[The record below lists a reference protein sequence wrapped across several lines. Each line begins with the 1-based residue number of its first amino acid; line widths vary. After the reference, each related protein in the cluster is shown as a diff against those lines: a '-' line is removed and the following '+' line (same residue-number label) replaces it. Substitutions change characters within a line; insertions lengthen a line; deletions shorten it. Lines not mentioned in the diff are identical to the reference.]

1 MNILSR
7 LFRRYIA
14 PHKLKLVIVS
24 FISLFTSLTTYLFG
38 FIGKV
43 VVDIV
48 IPQKN
53 ILLLFSLLGGYG
65 LIYLFTCFARSF
77 NRYQIAAIGQ
87 RIVFSLRRDLHQKLQ
102 NLSMRYFDQHKVGK
116 LVARVMDDTNV
127 IENVFTTT
135 LVTAITNIAALVVA
149 VVILLILDYKLAI
162 ITLTALPLS
171 AVSFAVMRKRL
182 KTISSDIRACNADL
196 YSHLS
201 EVLTGTEVV
210 KSFAQEKKEIRNF
223 FQRSKHLI
231 RLFVRRVM
239 ISAGLGTTSTIISAI
254 CTGVILWLGVLR
266 VKAGWSLGSM
276 LWFYSTTGLLFGPV
290 NSLTS
295 ILINSQYLM
304 VVVKRI
310 FGLLDEKVEIYD
322 SEQAISLK
330 KIEGQVMFRH
340 VSLKYIKSK
349 NIGLSEI
356 NFEIPAGSRVS
367 LIGPSG
373 SGKTSLVNLLLRLY
387 DCTTGYIFIDGHN
400 IKDVKLTSLRSNIAM
415 VSQETS
421 IFSGTAADNI
431 KYGRMQASANEI
443 ITAAK
448 MAEIHDFIM
457 SLKDKYETEIGE
469 RGMSLSGGQK
479 QRLCI
484 ARALLSNPGILILD
498 DSSSALDAE
507 TETRIQKT
515 LDKVMKERTCFIITH
530 RLHTAMQADIIIV
543 MNKGKIA
550 EIGSHSELLKLDGGV
565 YNRIYNKQTT

>member
-1 MNILSR
+1 M
-7 LFRRYIA
+7 
-14 PHKLKLVIVS
+14 
-24 FISLFTSLTTYLFG
+24 
-38 FIGKV
+38 
-43 VVDIV
+43 VDVV

-53 ILLLFSLLGGYG
+53 ILLLFSILGGYS
-65 LIYLFTCFARSF
+65 LIYLFTCFAKSF
-77 NRYQIAAIGQ
+77 NRYQIAAVGQ
-87 RIVFSLRRDLHQKLQ
+87 KIVFSLRRDLHQKLQ
-102 NLSMRYFDQHKVGK
+102 SLSMRYFDQHKVGK
-116 LVARVMDDTNV
+116 LVARVMDDADV
-127 IENVFTTT
+127 VERIFTTT
-135 LVTAITNIAALVVA
+135 LVAVITNVAALIVA
-149 VVILLILDYKLAI
+149 VVILLSLDYKLAI
-162 ITLTALPLS
+162 VALIALPLS
-171 AVSFAVMRKRL
+171 AISFAVMSKRL
-182 KTISSDIRACNADL
+182 KTISSDIRARNAEL

-201 EVLTGTEVV
+201 EVLTGAEVV
-210 KSFAQEKKEIRNF
+210 KSFAQEKKEVRNF

-231 RLFVRRVM
+231 RLFIKRTM
-239 ISAGLGTTSTIISAI
+239 ISTGLGTTSAIISA
-254 CTGVILWLGVLR
+254 CCMGVILWLGVLK

-276 LWFYSTTGLLFGPV
+276 LWFYSTTALLFGPV

-295 ILINSQYLM
+295 ILVNSQYLM
-304 VVVKRI
+304 VVVRRI
-310 FGLLDEKVEIYD
+310 FGLLDEKVEIHD
-322 SEQAISLK
+322 SEQAISLE

-349 NIGLSEI
+349 NTGLSEI
-356 NFEIPAGSRVS
+356 SFEIPKGSRVS

-400 IKDVKLTSLRSNIAM
+400 IKDIKLTSLRSSIAM
-415 VSQETS
+415 VSQEAS
-421 IFSGTAADNI
+421 MFSGTVADNI
-431 KYGRMQASANEI
+431 KYGRMDASANEI

-457 SLKDKYETEIGE
+457 SLSDKYETEIGE

-530 RLHTAMQADIIIV
+530 RLRTAMQADIIIV
-543 MNKGKIA
+543 MSRGKIV
-550 EIGSHSELLKLDGGV
+550 EIGSHSELLELDGF
-565 YNRIYNKQTT
+565 YHRIYNKQST